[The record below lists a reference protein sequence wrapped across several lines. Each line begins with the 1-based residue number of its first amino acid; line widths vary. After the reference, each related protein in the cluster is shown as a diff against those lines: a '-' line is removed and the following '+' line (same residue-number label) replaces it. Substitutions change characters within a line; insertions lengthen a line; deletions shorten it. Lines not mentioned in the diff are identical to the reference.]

1 MINKVSLE
9 NLYKADHGWRDYRLH
24 FSYAEY
30 SNPSREN
37 FGVLNALNDE
47 TLQPS
52 MGFDDHPHHE
62 MEIIAYCVHGE
73 LSHRDSLGNQQTI
86 RRGDVQYMC
95 AGSGI
100 IHAEMN
106 ASTDE
111 STRFINIWIQ
121 PSEKGLTPTY
131 GSKSFAEDDRHNRLL
146 QIVSGKEGNGA
157 LHINQDANIYVSEV
171 DKGKQ
176 LMVALQDK
184 RQAYLLC
191 VEGSLNINGIE
202 LKTSEAIEM
211 AGETLLTLDTLED
224 SHLLMVEMVENR
236 L

>member
-9 NLYKADHGWRDYRLH
+9 SLYEADYGWRDYRLH

-30 SNPSREN
+30 SNPAREQ
-37 FGVLNALNDE
+37 FGVLHALNDE

-52 MGFDDHPHHE
+52 KGFDDHPHHE

-73 LSHRDSLGNQQTI
+73 LTHRDSLGNQQTI

-100 IHAEMN
+100 THAEMN

-111 STRFINIWIQ
+111 TIRFINIWIQ
-121 PSEKGLTPTY
+121 PSEKGLTPQY
-131 GSKSFAEDDRHNRLL
+131 RSKSFAEDERHNKLL
-146 QIVSGKEGNGA
+146 QVVSGKELNGA
-157 LHINQDANIYVSEV
+157 LRINQDANIFVSEL
-171 DKGKQ
+171 DKGEQ

-191 VEGSLNINGIE
+191 VEGSLNINGVE
-202 LKTSEAIEM
+202 LMTREAIEIT
-211 AGETLLTLDTLED
+211 GETQLTLDALED
-224 SHLLMVEMVENR
+224 SHLLMVEMVENK